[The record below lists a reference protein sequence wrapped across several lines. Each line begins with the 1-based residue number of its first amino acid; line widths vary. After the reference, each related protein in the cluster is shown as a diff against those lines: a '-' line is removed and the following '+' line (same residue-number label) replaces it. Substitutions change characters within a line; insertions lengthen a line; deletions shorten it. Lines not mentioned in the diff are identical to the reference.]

1 MGDHLTLTVILLKI
15 QIDRRTQIKGEQA
28 GDVKASALAVKGD
41 SPEGN
46 KCLSLSDP
54 IPETEDDSPSDSG
67 LE

>member
-1 MGDHLTLTVILLKI
+1 LGDHLTLTVILLKI

-28 GDVKASALAVKGD
+28 GDVKASALAVKG
-41 SPEGN
+41 EGN